1 MAIVIIRS
9 RSCPNDCTN
18 QQRDNA
24 ESAEFSP
31 DRSTQQFTIGR
42 HCYDGICYSIDIRW
56 GNWVATSRRRI
67 SYSTVDGSGRSNN
80 SSNGVSINAI
90 EHLRISKKQAN
101 ISEHRQLIRCE
112 LQRQQYDFKLLRSYC
127 EPGAATWW
135 FRSGPSNKSAPAG
148 CRKTYEPVESSS
160 KLRKKGFR
168 GDGRVAGMTAMAL
181 SHPLLGGLA
190 ACGGPRPRS
199 LG

>member
-1 MAIVIIRS
+1 MDVGMAIVIIRS

-67 SYSTVDGSGRSNN
+67 SYSTVDGSSRSNN

-127 EPGAATWW
+127 EPGPQHGGFDRVHPTRVRPQA
-135 FRSGPSNKSAPAG
+135 
-148 CRKTYEPVESSS
+148 VERLTSW
-160 KLRKKGFR
+160 LRALASCGRKGF
-168 GDGRVAGMTAMAL
+168 AAM
-181 SHPLLGGLA
+181 GGLLA
-190 ACGGPRPRS
+190 
-199 LG
+199 